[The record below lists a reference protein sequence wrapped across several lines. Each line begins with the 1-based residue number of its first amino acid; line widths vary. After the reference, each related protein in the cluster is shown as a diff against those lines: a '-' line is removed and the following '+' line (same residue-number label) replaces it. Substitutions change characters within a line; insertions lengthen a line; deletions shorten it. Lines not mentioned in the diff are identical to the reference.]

1 MNKVNRKN
9 KWVFTQLV
17 LLILVSVYMTSIDA
31 KVKDPTKPVYFKQ
44 KQTPKRVKPKIV
56 QVPLVLNSILISEQR
71 RLAVINNVLVA
82 VGDMV
87 DKAKIVEINR
97 DYVIVVR
104 QKRTSRL
111 AFGRSIRKIMRPK
124 TR

>member
-1 MNKVNRKN
+1 M
-9 KWVFTQLV
+9 FMQLV
-17 LLILVSVYMTSIDA
+17 LLTLASVLMTNIEA
-31 KVKDPTKPVYFKQ
+31 KVKDPTKPVFFSQ
-44 KQTPKRVKPKIV
+44 KKTPVRVQRKIV
-56 QVPLVLNSILISEQR
+56 HVPLVLNSILISEQR
-71 RLAVINNVLVA
+71 RLAVINNVLVG

-104 QKRTSRL
+104 QKKSSRL
-111 AFGRSIRKIMRPK
+111 AFGQSIRKIIRPI